1 MSALPVGSWSLTK
14 AVLQWWRDWSR
25 RSSALELK
33 CCGEEEVERMA
44 KDLGL
49 SASELRSVAKLAPG
63 SADLLL
69 RRMAALDLDR
79 KEVSQT
85 EPRTF
90 QDLQRVCSMCRSHRR
105 CKRDLAH
112 DAADPAWQDYCP
124 NAATLMALNAL
135 PCVRGVSGELPSYLS
150 AAIYAARSAASD
162 RDSPMSGIFGC
173 GLSKNKAILAASKS
187 GVFAIVANGGA

>member
-1 MSALPVGSWSLTK
+1 MSALPAGRTSRSLTK
-14 AVLQWWRDWSR
+14 AFLQWWGEG

-33 CCGEEEVERMA
+33 CCGEDEVERMA

-49 SASELRSVAKLAPG
+49 SASELRSVVKLGHG

-79 KEVSQT
+79 KEVSRT

-135 PCVRGVSGELPSYLS
+135 PWR
-150 AAIYAARSAASD
+150 ARSEW
-162 RDSPMSGIFGC
+162 
-173 GLSKNKAILAASKS
+173 
-187 GVFAIVANGGA
+187 